1 MLILH
6 LELLLLLLLHLEL
19 LLLLV
24 LLLYHPHLSVLHL
37 LLRHAAAANALADGR
52 GRHHP
57 PSSSSSSNHTT
68 VRTTSHTVQAAGPPP
83 LRTGE
88 GILPL
93 PEGQV
98 LRVGGLLLVADEG
111 VDDAASASAAVTV
124 GEAAGAHP
132 RRGQTGSTAGASA
145 GAQATTTGPAGGS
158 RVGRDHTGTTTAAGV
173 GGPTSTSSSRNARP
187 DHGLELGDP
196 VVPLLDL
203 GLEVGDLR
211 MRYIVRVRSKI
222 GVRS

>member
-1 MLILH
+1 MH
-6 LELLLLLLLHLEL
+6 LELLLRLLLHLE

-37 LLRHAAAANALADGR
+37 LLRHAAAADALADGR

-68 VRTTSHTVQAAGPPP
+68 VRTTSHTVQATGPPP
-83 LRTGE
+83 LRAGE
-88 GILPL
+88 GILAL

-111 VDDAASASAAVTV
+111 VDDAASASAAAAASVAV

-132 RRGQTGSTAGASA
+132 RRGQAGSAVASA

-173 GGPTSTSSSRNARP
+173 GGSTSASSWNARP

-203 GLEVGDLR
+203 GLEVGDLCE
-211 MRYIVRVRSKI
+211 YI
-222 GVRS
+222 